1 MRKGRRSSTPERDE
15 ALCPVPS
22 VFSSHAGT
30 HPLYLLV
37 IYSTSDLPSISSY
50 ISIFLKLPLRVL
62 LSQLY
67 SPPPPPSPLSPPGR
81 THTAAAPHR
90 LAQPSNV
97 PSMIPYPALKPPKT
111 RRKEGRRAKRRR
123 RRRRRRRRSAMM
135 EMHASAS
142 LPIAYRRASTV
153 RRVVVWNPRNASA
166 LCCVVAE
173 RTAEVAPRSS
183 TSTWTAILA

>member
-1 MRKGRRSSTPERDE
+1 MPRS
-15 ALCPVPS
+15 LCLFLS
-22 VFSSHAGT
+22 RGHTSS
-30 HPLYLLV
+30 
-37 IYSTSDLPSISSY
+37 LPS
-50 ISIFLKLPLRVL
+50 RNL
-62 LSQLY
+62 LYFRPALHLQLY
-67 SPPPPPSPLSPPGR
+67 FNLSKAAFESAAIPALFTPAPPLSPPGR

-111 RRKEGRRAKRRR
+111 RRKEGRRGKR

-135 EMHASAS
+135 EMHSIMHASAS
-142 LPIAYRRASTV
+142 LPIAYRRASTA
-153 RRVVVWNPRNASA
+153 RIVVVWNPRNASA
-166 LCCVVAE
+166 FCCVVAE